1 MKRHVI
7 AVLGMLVCTTSAQT
21 PTSSPPS
28 SHSQA
33 KAVAIYA
40 PRPDYPIEARQ
51 RHLTGAGVAVL
62 EVDPKTGYVTS
73 AQMEKSMGHPMLDH
87 AALAAFS
94 RWRFKPGTVR
104 KLRIHIRYTIGGKT

>member
-1 MKRHVI
+1 MTRYLSSLASLLALGI
-7 AVLGMLVCTTSAQT
+7 ASAQT
-21 PTSSPPS
+21 SPPAS
-28 SHSQA
+28 NVGKP

-51 RHLTGAGVAVL
+51 RHLTGSGVALL

-73 AQMEKSMGHPMLDH
+73 ARMEKSMGHPMLDH

-104 KLRIHIRYTIGGKT
+104 RLRIPIRYTVGKQT

>member
-1 MKRHVI
+1 MMRHLSSLALLLAVGI
-7 AVLGMLVCTTSAQT
+7 ASAQT
-21 PTSSPPS
+21 SPPAS
-28 SHSQA
+28 NLGKP

-51 RHLTGAGVAVL
+51 RHLTGGGVALL

-73 AQMEKSMGHPMLDH
+73 ARMEKSMGHPMLDH

-94 RWRFKPGTVR
+94 RWRFKPGTGR
-104 KLRIHIRYTIGGKT
+104 QIHIPIRYTIGNKL